1 MSKQTPRSP
10 APKGHLCNVRQPALV
25 TSRSSNALLC
35 LETGA
40 PPILESLKQSRGHFL
55 EVVGGS
61 VEGSASASTTLPS
74 DGSLREAQSNAKA
87 GAASTPSGGA
97 FSALIL
103 YGEPSLMGA
112 LWIVK
117 VAEVAASTKFPRP
130 LQIMFLSLP
139 LSRNPLFVGSGTEQV
154 VLRGSC
160 GAAPPAN
167 DSIETTEVFPRSQRI
182 TAGRLQCAKTPERL
196 SASSKHV
203 SEKV

>member
-10 APKGHLCNVRQPALV
+10 APKGHLCSVLHPALV

-40 PPILESLKQSRGHFL
+40 PPILESERQSRGHFL

-61 VEGSASASTTLPS
+61 VEGSASASTTLPR
-74 DGSLREAQSNAKA
+74 DGSLREAQRSANA
-87 GAASTPSGGA
+87 GAASTLSGGA

-112 LWIVK
+112 LWMVS
-117 VAEVAASTKFPRP
+117 VADVAANTRLPRP

-139 LSRNPLFVGSGTEQV
+139 DSRKPRFVGSGTLCV
-154 VLRGSC
+154 VLLGSC
-160 GAAPPAN
+160 GASSPAR

-182 TAGRLQCAKTPERL
+182 TAGRLQCAKTPLLL
-196 SASSKHV
+196 STSSKHV